1 MIELITIEVDYAI
14 ICGLLFAGMIC
25 MSDKILGLKRS
36 NN

>member
-1 MIELITIEVDYAI
+1 MIELITIEVDYVI